1 MLKLFK
7 NFIYGMAFGSVET
20 VPGFSGGTIAIILGF
35 YDELIKSVNNFR
47 KDYKKSLK
55 FLIPLLLGI
64 AAGVVLFSSLM
75 TYLLTNYSFPTM
87 IFFIGLIVGI
97 IPLIYSK
104 IKEPGHTLKIK
115 EIILIIIPVLILIII
130 SHLKKIFSADSVINP
145 AEIIQN
151 INFLFM
157 LFIFFAGIIAAAA
170 LIIPGISGSFVLLLF
185 GIYPLAIHSVK
196 SIKDLLTDI
205 TNVQLLLDICKVL
218 VPLAIGVIIGVL
230 SMARLIEKLLT
241 NYNKIIYSIIL
252 GLLLGSVYALFNDP
266 ILFQTGTSAPFI
278 IIGIFIF
285 MAGCVISFIL
295 GKKRF

>member
-278 IIGIFIF
+278 IIGIFMF